1 MFEYLECLMEG
12 LKTMGG
18 ERIKMPEG
26 RRFDPEES
34 CMYIVLRFFIDFF
47 STNNFNMKEKHSK
60 IWQKK
65 KRENFYILN

>member
-1 MFEYLECLMEG
+1 MEG

-47 STNNFNMKEKHSK
+47 STNNFNMKKKHTQKYGRKKSEK
-60 IWQKK
+60 I
-65 KRENFYILN
+65 FIY